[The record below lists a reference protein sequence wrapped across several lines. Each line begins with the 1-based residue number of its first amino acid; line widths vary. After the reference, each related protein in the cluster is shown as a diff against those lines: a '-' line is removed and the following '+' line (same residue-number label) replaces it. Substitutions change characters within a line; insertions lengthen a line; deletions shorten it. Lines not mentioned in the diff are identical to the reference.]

1 MWKDFFYFSRAERR
15 LLTLLLVL
23 AAVLA
28 VSLLAYRHYAPQSPD
43 DAGDE
48 ALEAFRV
55 SVEKADSLRRQGRRE
70 SHSHVSGKPAALF
83 PFDPNTADSSQ
94 LTQLGLSDFVV
105 RNILKYRA
113 RGGVFRTSESLAKIY
128 GLSTEDYRR
137 LLPYIRIRQDKPVN
151 RTSTPLPLKPEFPA
165 ERPVTGRVQKYA
177 EGTVIDLND
186 ADTASLKRVPGIG
199 RVRAARIVAYRRQ
212 LGGYY
217 AVSQLAEIQG
227 MPDSVARWFRVGR
240 LPVKSLRVNRW
251 DVDRLR
257 RHPYLNFYQ
266 AKVIVEHRHK
276 YGRLD
281 SLPQLALYEEFT
293 KKDLER
299 LRYYVDFD

>member
-1 MWKDFFYFSRAERR
+1 
-15 LLTLLLVL
+15 
-23 AAVLA
+23 
-28 VSLLAYRHYAPQSPD
+28 
-43 DAGDE
+43 
-48 ALEAFRV
+48 
-55 SVEKADSLRRQGRRE
+55 
-70 SHSHVSGKPAALF
+70 
-83 PFDPNTADSSQ
+83 
-94 LTQLGLSDFVV
+94 
-105 RNILKYRA
+105 
-113 RGGVFRTSESLAKIY
+113 
-128 GLSTEDYRR
+128 
-137 LLPYIRIRQDKPVN
+137 
-151 RTSTPLPLKPEFPA
+151 
-165 ERPVTGRVQKYA
+165 
-177 EGTVIDLND
+177 
-186 ADTASLKRVPGIG
+186 
-199 RVRAARIVAYRRQ
+199 
-212 LGGYY
+212 
-217 AVSQLAEIQG
+217 